1 MDMQSIA
8 QNPQYELSID
18 KRKNRAYLKIN
29 GFWRNPEQVPDYIN
43 DWNKAVKEL
52 TKGFTLLTDATNM
65 KIHPGSVRELH
76 GKAQA
81 LIIKYGVKKVAE
93 LQADKIAE
101 FQLDGVSKNTGMP
114 KKNFNSKDEA
124 EKWLDEAM

>member
-1 MDMQSIA
+1 MQSIA
-8 QNPQYELSID
+8 QNPQYELSVD

-52 TKGFTLLTDATNM
+52 TNGFTLLTDATNM
-65 KIHPGSVRELH
+65 KIHPSTVRELH

-81 LIIKYGVKKVAE
+81 LIIKNGVKKVAE

-114 KKNFNSKDEA
+114 KKNFNSRDEA
-124 EKWLDEAM
+124 EKWLDEVK